1 VVRGFLFVF
10 DDLLRF
16 LSAPTPLSLSLPAG
30 GVSPKI
36 GGNGAEERG
45 VSGQRSWTE
54 AHGGRGLMDAER
66 RLRLNGP
73 QARARGE

>member
-1 VVRGFLFVF
+1 MLRDVFYYRLRGE
-10 DDLLRF
+10 RTEKAEQR
-16 LSAPTPLSLSLPAG
+16 SKAAG

-45 VSGQRSWTE
+45 VSGRQSWTE

-66 RLRLNGP
+66 RRRLNGP